1 MEEAAIGGHPNA
13 RHNLAYHEGINGR
26 HKRGVRH
33 SIIAATQGNDQSLKF
48 LMHAFRS
55 GMIIKEVLAASLR
68 AHQANVDATKSPQRK
83 AAEEFHRNS
92 V

>member
-1 MEEAAIGGHPNA
+1 VKHF
-13 RHNLAYHEGINGR
+13 
-26 HKRGVRH
+26 
-33 SIIAATQGNDQSLKF
+33 IIAANKGHDGSIIKA
-48 LMHAFRS
+48 LMGAFRS

-68 AHQANVDATKSPQRK
+68 AHQANVDATKSLQRK

>member
-1 MEEAAIGGHPNA
+1 VKHF
-13 RHNLAYHEGINGR
+13 
-26 HKRGVRH
+26 
-33 SIIAATQGNDQSLKF
+33 IIAANKGHDGSIKA
-48 LMHAFRS
+48 LMGAFRS

-68 AHQANVDATKSPQRK
+68 AHQANVDATKSLQRK